1 MKTLEQE
8 FQEELSAKHTN
19 QMGMTGLVIA
29 ELRGPDGLL
38 KDWRVVKN
46 LITDAGDLYI
56 ATRVAA
62 AVVPAT
68 PGDATKVTGMK
79 LGTGATA
86 VAKNGAGAAL
96 VSYLTA
102 SNLAFDATWPQVS
115 NLGAGLGV
123 TAGYKT
129 TWGAGVATNG
139 AITEVVIVN
148 DAGTNLTSTGAN
160 TISRALFGSA
170 INKGALDILAV
181 TWLHKAL
188 GV

>member
-1 MKTLEQE
+1 MDVLDDRILEE
-8 FQEELSAKHTN
+8 ISSKYTN
-19 QMGMTGLVIA
+19 SMGITGLVIA
-29 ELRGPDGLL
+29 ELRGPDGKL

-56 ATRVAA
+56 ATRVLA
-62 AVVPAT
+62 AVAPAA

-79 LGTGATA
+79 LGTGSTA

-96 VSYLTA
+96 VTYLNA
-102 SNLAFDATWPQVS
+102 SNLPFDATWPQVS

-148 DAGTNLTSTGAN
+148 DSVTNATSTAAN
-160 TISRALFGSA
+160 SISRALFGSA
-170 INKGALDILAV
+170 INKGALDTLGV